1 MGRFIV
7 RRLLQMVFV
16 LFAVSVLTFLIFNV
30 IPNGDPAERM
40 AGRQPRE
47 AQIEAIR
54 KEWGFDDNLFVQYVT
69 TMKKVFTGDLDL
81 VLHAAARR

>member
-30 IPNGDPAERM
+30 IPNGDPAVRM
-40 AGRQPRE
+40 AGQATRRE
-47 AQIEAIR
+47 TQIEAIR
-54 KEWGFDDNLFVQYVT
+54 KEWGFDDNRLRPV
-69 TMKKVFTGDLDL
+69 
-81 VLHAAARR
+81 RRRR

>member
-30 IPNGDPAERM
+30 IPNGDPAVRM
-40 AGRQPRE
+40 AGQ
-47 AQIEAIR
+47 
-54 KEWGFDDNLFVQYVT
+54 
-69 TMKKVFTGDLDL
+69 
-81 VLHAAARR
+81 AADARRRSRRSARSGASTTPSTSSTSRR